1 MNVMIY
7 AVMIIVAFAIGLM
20 TSRNTETPK
29 ARKKSG
35 IIDFFCRLGEGD
47 VTYPGYTVH
56 KPESSDIGSS
66 SDD

>member
-7 AVMIIVAFAIGLM
+7 VVMIIVAFAIGLM
-20 TSRNTETPK
+20 SARNAETPK

-56 KPESSDIGSS
+56 KKKSSDIGSS